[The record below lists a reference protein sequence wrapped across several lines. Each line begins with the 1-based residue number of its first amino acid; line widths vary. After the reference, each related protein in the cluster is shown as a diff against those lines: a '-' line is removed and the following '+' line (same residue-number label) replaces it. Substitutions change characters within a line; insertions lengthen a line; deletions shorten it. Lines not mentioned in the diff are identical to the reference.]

1 MVRFQVLQQS
11 QLLEMKI
18 FMAGSTRLRYFAAS
32 TQGKHGSTRF
42 DSTQT
47 FYGSAFAASA
57 AAPRSTVNTSSP
69 QSALDGITQSAVI
82 EKDGYTNTISFH
94 GLLGEA
100 RNCTPCRRLED
111 NALLTSG
118 E

>member
-1 MVRFQVLQQS
+1 
-11 QLLEMKI
+11 
-18 FMAGSTRLRYFAAS
+18 MAGSTRLRYFAAS
-32 TQGKHGSTRF
+32 TQGKHGSTRL

-69 QSALDGITQSAVI
+69 QSAPDGITPSAVT